1 MDLRFKPQA
10 FLQNSR
16 SAEVI
21 PQQIPTDALRVHLVD
36 FHYYYLLGGVVLMQL
51 WLPLPLAGQGRA
63 QVRLF
68 WKQGRPR

>member
-21 PQQIPTDALRVHLVD
+21 PQQIPTDPLRVHLVD
-36 FHYYYLLGGVVLMQL
+36 FHYLLGGVVLMQL

-68 WKQGRPR
+68 WKRGRPR